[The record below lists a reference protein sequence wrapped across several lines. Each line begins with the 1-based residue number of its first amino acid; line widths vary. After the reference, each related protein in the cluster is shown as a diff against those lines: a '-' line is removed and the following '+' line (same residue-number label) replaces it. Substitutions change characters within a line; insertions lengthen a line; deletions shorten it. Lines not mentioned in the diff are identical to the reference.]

1 LVSPEL
7 LNPAKVLRVIEYRV
21 VDGLGGAGRQVA
33 LAGDSVA
40 VRIQAEVVPPETGK
54 NRGRRR
60 YVKLIR
66 WRHANLTCTHRASS
80 ACRLPTQGVRRGVS
94 PMIWRR
100 LLVRSDSTIA
110 DLHTTLQL
118 VLGWSDEH
126 LHRFV
131 LHGKDYG
138 SSQIGGIGFSDDPHQ
153 VQLADCG
160 VRLREL

>member
-1 LVSPEL
+1 MPTSPAPTA
-7 LNPAKVLRVIEYRV
+7 PAAPVVYQLKV
-21 VDGLGGAGRQVA
+21 
-33 LAGDSVA
+33 
-40 VRIQAEVVPPETGK
+40 
-54 NRGRRR
+54 
-60 YVKLIR
+60 
-66 WRHANLTCTHRASS
+66 
-80 ACRLPTQGVRRGVS
+80 VRRGVS

-118 VLGWSDEH
+118 VMGWSDKH